1 MAEATTDGRLHKMEV
16 DCSGEV
22 AVRLPECERLAK
34 VLLSLLLDAQYY
46 LVILIYLSCLFIYFY
61 LFIYLSMVLLIYLK
75 LLSLPYL
82 LIFSY
87 RTETWTMLFESLTNL
102 KRSVVW

>member
-34 VLLSLLLDAQYY
+34 VL
-46 LVILIYLSCLFIYFY
+46 F
-61 LFIYLSMVLLIYLK
+61 
-75 LLSLPYL
+75 L
-82 LIFSY
+82 LIF
-87 RTETWTMLFESLTNL
+87 L
-102 KRSVVW
+102 VV